1 MKKMH
6 KKCISYVIIHL
17 LGSFNVLIRT
27 SMYSHHQI
35 NISIP
40 HSMKECDVVCCLF
53 RLNLKRN
60 RKSFYSKSIFSICL
74 KFNSV
79 ILETSKFIDKKS
91 QSLKSLIYP
100 IFVLATAYLAAIDSY
115 DSIIYI
121 ICFLTDQKLYK
132 IGYFFGITISLYHDF
147 LHFFL

>member
-27 SMYSHHQI
+27 SMYNHDHQI

-40 HSMKECDVVCCLF
+40 RSMRECDVVCCLF

-60 RKSFYSKSIFSICL
+60 RKSFE
-74 KFNSV
+74 KFLDLLLN
-79 ILETSKFIDKKS
+79 
-91 QSLKSLIYP
+91 YMR
-100 IFVLATAYLAAIDSY
+100 
-115 DSIIYI
+115 
-121 ICFLTDQKLYK
+121 
-132 IGYFFGITISLYHDF
+132 
-147 LHFFL
+147 